1 MAPTERQ
8 SGEKAQP
15 VMHNCRGYSEIDLVN
30 MTADVAQNEYPLL
43 RFRAAGI
50 RRSVILAWLVVGA
63 LTAQAVNKG
72 IISDEPRFLVS
83 IGLFVVI
90 MAAATAA
97 NWNQVLNTR
106 VGPWLAWAW
115 TVALT
120 MSLAS
125 IATIPAMFPSVLPV
139 FSGVV
144 VLTGLVLPPVRHI
157 FVSILAVFLLV
168 LIAATNPEAGATFEE
183 VTVQALTVAVVA
195 GATALIGTEFERE
208 ARRGA
213 ERLKDL
219 QSQRADFER
228 LYAVSATLAGAESLT
243 EGLPQIVGTICTY
256 LEAQIGVVFL
266 YQPDDHSLKIMSP
279 MWVNGHTLDVGD
291 LKIRVTSGG
300 IIPQVF
306 RSGKALHL
314 ENIAANPDNFGV
326 VGELGMS
333 EALIAP
339 LRVEGFNVGVI
350 AVGDPVAGSF
360 HPDQSSDL
368 ASLAAPAALVLS
380 QLGRY
385 EAAAEITKR
394 MQEVAQMKTDFVS
407 VVSHELRT
415 PLTSIIGSLDT
426 VIRPE
431 LSAEASHDLIDSA
444 RRQAGRLQRL
454 IEDLL
459 MVSRIDRQS
468 VPVSPEQIKL
478 LPYLHDVTGTVN
490 LDALTISVEPS
501 DLVISADPDHLGRVF
516 INLVE
521 NARKYA
527 PSSPVEIIARAVRS
541 RVDIDVVDHGD
552 GIGLDQ
558 QSRIFDR
565 FTQIERS
572 DTRTR
577 GGTGLGLSIVKGLVE
592 AMGGQVA
599 VSDTPGGGAT
609 FTVSLP
615 PATVDEEFSPRSF

>member
-1 MAPTERQ
+1 MLNITAEL
-8 SGEKAQP
+8 AQ
-15 VMHNCRGYSEIDLVN
+15 
-30 MTADVAQNEYPLL
+30 TEYPLL
-43 RFRAAGI
+43 RFRAAGL
-50 RRSVILAWLVVGA
+50 RRSVVLAWLVIGA
-63 LTAQAVNKG
+63 LTAVAINKN
-72 IISDEPRFLVS
+72 IVADEPRFLVS
-83 IGLFVVI
+83 IGVFVMV
-90 MAAATAA
+90 MAGATAA
-97 NWNQVLNTR
+97 NWNKVLLTR
-106 VGPWLAWAW
+106 TGPWLAWAW
-115 TVALT
+115 TIALT
-120 MSLAS
+120 LALAS
-125 IATIPAMFPSVLPV
+125 IAAIPAMFSSVLPV

-144 VLTGLVLPPVRHI
+144 VLTGLVLPPLRHI

-168 LIAATNPEAGATFEE
+168 LTAVASPDAGVEE
-183 VTVQALTVAVVA
+183 VSIQALTVAVVA

-208 ARRGA
+208 AKRGA
-213 ERLKDL
+213 ERLRDL
-219 QSQRADFER
+219 QEQRADFER
-228 LYAVSATLAGAESLT
+228 LYAVSATLASAESLT

-256 LEAQIGVVFL
+256 LDAQIGVVFL

-291 LKIRVTSGG
+291 LKIRVTNGG

-306 RSGKALHL
+306 RSGKAIHL
-314 ENIAANPDNFGV
+314 EDIESNPDKFGV

-350 AVGDPVAGSF
+350 AVGDPTAGSF
-360 HPDQSSDL
+360 EPEQISDL

-385 EAAAEITKR
+385 EAAAEMTKR

-426 VIRPE
+426 VVRPE
-431 LSAEASHDLIDSA
+431 LSKEASHDLIDSA

-468 VPVSPEQIKL
+468 VPVAPEHIKL
-478 LPYLHDVTGTVN
+478 LTYLHDVTDTVS
-490 LDALTISVEPS
+490 LDNLTISVEPS

-527 PSSPVEIIARAVRS
+527 PGSPVEIVARAVRS
-541 RVDIDVVDHGD
+541 RVDIDVVDHGE
-552 GIGLDQ
+552 GISLDQ

-599 VSDTPGGGAT
+599 VGDTPGGGAT

>member
-1 MAPTERQ
+1 MENHVTNTTEQR
-8 SGEKAQP
+8 AQP
-15 VMHNCRGYSEIDLVN
+15 DR
-30 MTADVAQNEYPLL
+30 PLL
-43 RFRAAGI
+43 RFRAAGL
-50 RRSVILAWLVVGA
+50 RRSVVLAWLIVGV
-63 LTAQAVNKG
+63 LTAQAVSND
-72 IISDEPRFLVS
+72 IVNEEPRFLIS
-83 IGLFVVI
+83 IGVFVFI
-90 MAAATAA
+90 LAGATAA
-97 NWNQVLNTR
+97 NWNKVLETE
-106 VGPWLAWAW
+106 VGPWLAWGW
-115 TVALT
+115 TISLT
-120 MSLAS
+120 LVLAS
-125 IATIPAMFPSVLPV
+125 IASIPTMFNLVVPL

-144 VLTGLVLPPVRHI
+144 VLTGLVLPPVRHV
-157 FVSILAVFLLV
+157 FVSILAVALLV
-168 LIAATNPEAGATFEE
+168 LVALIGSESDFEIGE
-183 VTVQALTVAVVA
+183 IFIPALTVTVVA
-195 GATALIGTEFERE
+195 GATTLIATEFERE
-208 ARRGA
+208 ALRGA
-213 ERLKDL
+213 NRLRDL
-219 QSQRADFER
+219 QDQRADFER
-228 LYAVSATLAGAESLT
+228 LYAVSATLASAESLT
-243 EGLPQIVGTICTY
+243 EGLPQIVGTICNY

-291 LKIRVTSGG
+291 MKIRVTSGG

-314 ENIAANPDNFGV
+314 ESIDENPDNFGV

-350 AVGDPVAGSF
+350 AVGDPLSGSF
-360 HPDQSSDL
+360 KADQTFEL

-385 EAAAEITKR
+385 EAAAEMTKR
-394 MQEVAQMKTDFVS
+394 MKEVAQMKTDFVS

-426 VIRPE
+426 VTRPE
-431 LSAEASHDLIDSA
+431 LSKEASLDLIESA

-478 LPYLHDVTGTVN
+478 LPYLHEVTRTVKI
-490 LDALTISVEPS
+490 DQLTISVEPS
-501 DLVISADPDHLGRVF
+501 DLIISADPDHLGRVF

-527 PSSPVEIIARAVRS
+527 PSSPVEIVARAVRS
-541 RVDIDVVDHGD
+541 RVDIDIVDHGE
-552 GIGLDQ
+552 GIPFDQ

-565 FTQIERS
+565 FTQVERS

-599 VSDTPGGGAT
+599 VADTPGTGAT